1 MFRGAYA
8 LLYAKATRASD
19 RSSVKGAGVRPIV
32 RLRGCRSGRV
42 HVPLPKRG
50 GDSRG
55 NRRRA
60 RFVRVLRHSK
70 TLFRFSSIVADALAH
85 ARVRMRA
92 CVHARVRM
100 RACVHARV
108 CMRVCACACVHARV
122 RTRTR
127 VLWERFE
134 KNPAPAS
141 QLSQPL
147 EVASES
153 REWVSTQLFA
163 GASRACVA
171 AAPLSFLPA
180 MTNGGF

>member
-70 TLFRFSSIVADALAH
+70 TLFRFSSIVAHALAH
-85 ARVRMRA
+85 ARVRMR
-92 CVHARVRM
+92 
-100 RACVHARV
+100 
-108 CMRVCACACVHARV
+108 ACVHARV

>member
-92 CVHARVRM
+92 CVHARVR
-100 RACVHARV
+100 
-108 CMRVCACACVHARV
+108 
-122 RTRTR
+122 TRTR